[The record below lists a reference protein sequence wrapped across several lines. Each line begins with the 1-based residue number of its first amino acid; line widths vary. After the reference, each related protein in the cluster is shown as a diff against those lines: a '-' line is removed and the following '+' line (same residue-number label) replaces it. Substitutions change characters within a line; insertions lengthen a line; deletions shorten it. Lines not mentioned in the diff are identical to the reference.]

1 MLQLIL
7 FRYISMNSLPT
18 SYWYEGF
25 CPESGELLRLPR
37 NQSIEVIAGELMTEL
52 AKDNRYNHEGKM
64 YGVLLVENYLGDQKI
79 LKAFSGLLWGK
90 NTIEGWVPSIPRRD
104 KLALEEIQTLR
115 KLDKIKQQILT
126 LKQLSERE
134 EYQILS
140 QKWEACLNRLVS
152 SHQKRKQDRHHRRK
166 VLLNELTGDVLNK
179 ELEKLD
185 VESKI
190 DGIKKRNLKRNRNQ
204 ELQPLQQFIAQIDAQ
219 ILELKEQQKKISC
232 QLQTKIN
239 EFFLI
244 KNFTGKSS
252 SLRELIP
259 TSLLAGTGDCCAPKL
274 LHYAATHNLKPLAM
288 AEFWWGTTSKNGDKI
303 PGQFYPACAERCQP
317 LMGFLL
323 SGLPNLSIPKKT
335 NSNPN
340 LIYEDK
346 WIIAV
351 NKPPGLLSI
360 SGRYYHTFDSVLT
373 KLRNSFPDDKELMTV
388 HRLDQETSGILLLAR
403 DHQTH
408 RQLSK
413 QFQNRQVHK
422 IYESILSGCI
432 PVNQGVIDLPVWG
445 DPSNRPCQKVD
456 WQRGKPSVT
465 RFQVIKRNKNYTRVE
480 FIPITGRTHQIRVHT
495 ADPQGLGMVILGDRL
510 YGCRM
515 DVSRLHLH
523 ARELS
528 FEHPYLQ
535 QTFHLKSKTPF

>member
-1 MLQLIL
+1 MNRSLI
-7 FRYISMNSLPT
+7 

-37 NQSIEVIAGELMTEL
+37 NQIIELIARELMTEL

-64 YGVLLVENYLGDQKI
+64 YGVLLAENFLGEQKI
-79 LKAFSGLLWGK
+79 LRAFSGLLWGK
-90 NTIEGWVPSIPRRD
+90 NTIEGWVPSIPGRD

-115 KLDKIKQQILT
+115 KLDQIKQQIFT
-126 LKQLSERE
+126 LKQLPERE
-134 EYQILS
+134 EYQVLS
-140 QKWEACLNRLVS
+140 QKWETCLNYLTTN
-152 SHQKRKQDRHHRRK
+152 HQKRKQNRHHQRQA
-166 VLLNELTGDVLNK
+166 LLNKLTGDVLNK
-179 ELEKLD
+179 ELEKLNI
-185 VESKI
+185 ESQR
-190 DGIKKRNLKRNRNQ
+190 DGIERRKLKQKRNR
-204 ELQPLQQFIAQIDAQ
+204 ELQPLQQLIAQKNAI
-219 ILELKEQQKKISC
+219 ILELKKQRKEISS

-239 EFFLI
+239 DFFLI
-244 KNFTGKSS
+244 KNFTGKLS

-274 LHYAATHNLKPLAM
+274 LHYAATNHLKPLAM
-288 AEFWWGTTSKNGDKI
+288 AEFWWGIPSKNGDKV

-323 SGLPNLSIPKKT
+323 SGLPNLSIPKKA
-335 NSNPN
+335 NYNPD
-340 LIYEDK
+340 LIYEDQ

-360 SGRYYHTFDSVLT
+360 PGRYYHTFDSVLIR
-373 KLRNSFPDDKELMTV
+373 LRNLFPNDEELMTV

-422 IYESILSGCI
+422 IYESIVSGCVT
-432 PVNQGVIDLPVWG
+432 VNQGAIDLPVWG
-445 DPSNRPCQKVD
+445 DPSSRPCQKVD

-465 RFQVIKRNKNYTRVE
+465 HFQVIKKDENYTRVE

-495 ADPQGLGMVILGDRL
+495 ADPQGLNRVILGDRL
-510 YGCRM
+510 YGCCM
-515 DVSRLHLH
+515 DVSRLYLH

-528 FEHPYLQ
+528 FEHPYLR
-535 QTFHLKSKTPF
+535 QTFHLQSKTPF